1 MAATN
6 YTNHTKQAALTENFV
21 QFVEFVAPLFLT
33 DPKGRF
39 MAIDCIENISAYE
52 GTEVTL
58 RGWVY
63 NKRSSGKLQFIL
75 LRDGQE
81 VAQVPEKP
89 VGKFG
94 RPLFQ
99 SMTYHDTPSQPL
111 PEMRYL
117 DASASPG
124 EKHTY
129 SIITVNS
136 VGLKSEPSAP
146 SS

>member
-58 RGWVY
+58 RGWIY
-63 NKRSSGKLQFIL
+63 NKRSSGKVQFIL
-75 LRDGQE
+75 LRDGTRIIQCVAFEADFTPEQAHLLDRLAQE
-81 VAQVPEKP
+81 
-89 VGKFG
+89 
-94 RPLFQ
+94 
-99 SMTYHDTPSQPL
+99 
-111 PEMRYL
+111 
-117 DASASPG
+117 
-124 EKHTY
+124 
-129 SIITVNS
+129 
-136 VGLKSEPSAP
+136 
-146 SS
+146 